1 MIVFVQVMSGTVLE
15 VSIDNENK
23 GITFCTSCPFSL
35 DELKP
40 IAAEERRVEEEEKK
54 VREEKERIAKAIA
67 EGSLLLPLYT
77 CNIGFTLSVSCCIVK
92 IDINVMVSSKASV
105 LL

>member
-1 MIVFVQVMSGTVLE
+1 MFGKVLE
-15 VSIDNENK
+15 VSIDNKHK
-23 GITFCTSCPFSL
+23 GITHCTSCSFSFS

-67 EGSLLLPLYT
+67 EGSLLLPLHT
-77 CNIGFTLSVSCCIVK
+77 CNIGFTL
-92 IDINVMVSSKASV
+92 N